1 MALNSSTL
9 AVDIGAVFAIGTAGA
24 DVATVAKGLTSA
36 IVSYSS
42 SAQILMLPGPI
53 VIPAGGVPSIGQG
66 ALLTVLTAEVGRSAL
81 EAEILSQL
89 LAKDP
94 TLGIMSKAI
103 QKYVSTFTAFQAIA
117 GHTATGVTVM
127 AVQPALIGVITAGV
141 AGADLIT
148 SATQMA
154 TLIHAAY
161 LTSVFNGV
169 GLASDTGVGP
179 VAAQVLM

>member
-1 MALNSSTL
+1 MALNSSML

-53 VIPAGGVPSIGQG
+53 VIPTGGAPSTGQG
-66 ALLTVLTAEVGRSAL
+66 ALLTVTTAEIGRLDLKVG
-81 EAEILSQL
+81 ILSQL
-89 LAKDP
+89 TVKDP
-94 TLGIMSKAI
+94 TFGIMSLAI
-103 QKYVSTFTAFQAIA
+103 QKYVSTFTVFQAAA

-127 AVQPALIGVITAGV
+127 AKKPALLGVITAGV

-148 SATQMA
+148 SATLMA

-161 LTSVFNGV
+161 LTSVFNGA

-179 VAAQVLM
+179 VASQVLI